1 MKVHMTN
8 IYGMTKN
15 SVAQIAQNMTSQFGK
30 QLGFNEIGI
39 YNYPVSVDSPTELS
53 KRFDGMVAS
62 VSNNDIVIYQAPSW
76 NTIEFDHA
84 FVDHLKRYSK
94 LKLII
99 FIHDVPPLMFA
110 KNRYLLPTFIDFYQ
124 KADLLIV
131 PSEQMYHFLRENGLA
146 EKKYVV
152 QHMWDHPLD
161 ANMLYDTTEI
171 KRLNFA
177 GDPTKFTFVQDW
189 QHDTP
194 LHLFASKKPTATD
207 LNLIYE
213 GWLNDAELCI
223 KLSKNGGFGLVWN
236 DGGYTQE
243 YTSKYISYK
252 LGSYLAAGL
261 PVIIPCG
268 ISNEELIIK
277 NKLGFAVDSI
287 TEALEK
293 LERLTQEEYLQY
305 KNAVKEFAP
314 LLQQGYFTKQAL
326 VQAVFEVLQA

>member
-8 IYGMTKN
+8 IHGMAKN

-39 YNYPVSVDSPTELS
+39 YNYPFSVDSPTELG

-62 VSNNDIVIYQAPSW
+62 ISNGDIVIYQAPSW

-84 FVDHLKRYSK
+84 LADHFKLYSQ

-99 FIHDVPPLMFA
+99 FIHDVIPLMFES
-110 KNRYLLPTFIDFYQ
+110 NRYLLPTFIDFYQ

-152 QHMWDHPLD
+152 QQMWDHPLD
-161 ANMLYDTTEI
+161 ADMLYDTTEI

-177 GDPTKFTFVQDW
+177 GDPQKFTFVQEW
-189 QHDTP
+189 HHDIP
-194 LHLFASKKPTATD
+194 LHLFASEKPEATD

-252 LGSYLAAGL
+252 LGTYLAAGL
-261 PVIIPCG
+261 PVIVPRG
-268 ISNEELIIK
+268 ISNEELIVK
-277 NKLGFAVDSI
+277 NNLGFAVDSS
-287 TEALEK
+287 LS
-293 LERLTQEEYLQY
+293 QEEYLQY